1 LQNEETFYFNGLTIS
16 FGNDFPKIK
25 PYDKAVANRI
35 RVIPFDKEFVDEPT
49 NQFELKKI
57 NEDVLKSEMNTELF
71 KRVFMGLLI
80 NAYVKYV
87 DGGKILN
94 EPDEVIRAIEEWTE
108 GEGNNFIPKFLE
120 EYEITNNVKDYVVS
134 KDMQV

>member
-1 LQNEETFYFNGLTIS
+1 
-16 FGNDFPKIK
+16 
-25 PYDKAVANRI
+25 
-35 RVIPFDKEFVDEPT
+35 
-49 NQFELKKI
+49 
-57 NEDVLKSEMNTELF
+57 
-71 KRVFMGLLI
+71 MGLLI

-94 EPDEVIRAIEEWTE
+94 EPDEVVRAIEEWTE

-134 KDMQV
+134 KDMQVCNEVKNPGISFVAFSKELKKHCIIQHYDKVCNKAKNSKWKKFNVLVWCSSNTIQS